1 MGFESSVKPFRTL
14 TWPEAASADWALVQQ
29 CAGGDEAA
37 CSRLVTDH
45 QRMVYQL
52 ALHLL
57 GDPQEALDLS
67 QEVFLRV
74 FRMLPRFRGQSTLK
88 TWIYRIVVNQA
99 RNRQRWWRRRFRSAQ
114 VSLDQ
119 HVEQHGD
126 LPAVSTSN
134 EPDRVL
140 GRRELAARL
149 TTALL
154 ALPFD
159 QRSALVLREMDG
171 LSYEEIAFS
180 QGVAVGTVKSRLAR
194 ARELLREQLRETPA
208 PASSPVDA
216 VLATRLEGGRP

>member
-1 MGFESSVKPFRTL
+1 M
-14 TWPEAASADWALVQQ
+14 
-29 CAGGDEAA
+29 
-37 CSRLVTDH
+37 
-45 QRMVYQL
+45 
-52 ALHLL
+52 
-57 GDPQEALDLS
+57 
-67 QEVFLRV
+67 
-74 FRMLPRFRGQSTLK
+74 
-88 TWIYRIVVNQA
+88 
-99 RNRQRWWRRRFRSAQ
+99 
-114 VSLDQ
+114 SLDQ

-126 LPAVSTSN
+126 LPATSTSN

-194 ARELLREQLRETPA
+194 ARELLREELRETPA
-208 PASSPVDA
+208 QAGSPVDA
-216 VLATRLEGGRP
+216 VLAARLEGGRP

>member
-1 MGFESSVKPFRTL
+1 
-14 TWPEAASADWALVQQ
+14 
-29 CAGGDEAA
+29 
-37 CSRLVTDH
+37 
-45 QRMVYQL
+45 
-52 ALHLL
+52 
-57 GDPQEALDLS
+57 
-67 QEVFLRV
+67 
-74 FRMLPRFRGQSTLK
+74 
-88 TWIYRIVVNQA
+88 
-99 RNRQRWWRRRFRSAQ
+99 
-114 VSLDQ
+114 
-119 HVEQHGD
+119 
-126 LPAVSTSN
+126 
-134 EPDRVL
+134 VL